1 MSSVSG
7 GIAGGAAMK
16 TQVESA
22 FDGADFMSKMQS
34 VQGKMQEDMV
44 EKAELDRQNNK
55 MNGIA
60 DSASKAGSAAA
71 QVKIQY

>member
-1 MSSVSG
+1 MSTLSS

-16 TQVESA
+16 NQVSSA
-22 FDGADFMSKMQS
+22 LDGKDFMSGMQEI
-34 VQGKMQEDMV
+34 QGKMQQDMV